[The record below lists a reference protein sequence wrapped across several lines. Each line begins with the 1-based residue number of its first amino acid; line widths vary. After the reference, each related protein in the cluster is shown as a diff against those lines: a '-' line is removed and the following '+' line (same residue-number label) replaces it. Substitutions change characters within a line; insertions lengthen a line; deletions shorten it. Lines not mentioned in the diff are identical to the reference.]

1 MKKTNSTNAKA
12 KKSDRLKV
20 NSKSTR
26 KKFDALEKKKIIASL
41 TLMDDLFMQV
51 VLEEQACTEYILQ
64 TILDKSS
71 LKLKEQR
78 LQKRLPNLHGR
89 ALVLD
94 CLCTDEKGLLYN
106 IEVQNSSAGAVPK
119 RARYHAALM
128 DTHTLKKGEKFS
140 KLPESYVIFITDKD
154 VLGEGEQL
162 YQIERVIRK
171 SGNLFKDGSYIL
183 YFNTASQDNNALG
196 KLAKDFKEAN
206 PKEIQSEVLSQ
217 RVASLKEGKLDREGE
232 KKMNVLLE
240 KYRKK
245 AVEEGIEK
253 GLAQGMQQGLEKG
266 LEQGLEQ
273 GLQQGLQKGLEKG
286 LEKGQNR
293 LALLVG
299 QLLNAG
305 RMDDLKR
312 VSFDEEYREK
322 LLKEFGL

>member
-1 MKKTNSTNAKA
+1 MKITNTINVKA
-12 KKSDRLKV
+12 EKSGRLKA

-26 KKFDALEKKKIIASL
+26 KKLDALEKKKIIASL

-106 IEVQNSSAGAVPK
+106 IEVQNSSAGATPK

-128 DTHTLKKGEKFS
+128 DTHSLKKGQNFS

-162 YQIERVIRK
+162 YQIERVIKK
-171 SGNLFKDGSYIL
+171 SGTLFKDGSHIL
-183 YFNTASQDNNALG
+183 YFNTARQDDNALG
-196 KLAKDFKEAN
+196 KLARDFKEAN
-206 PKEIQSEVLSQ
+206 PKEIKSEVLSQ
-217 RVASLKEGKLDREGE
+217 RVASLKEGKLDREGV

-253 GLAQGMQQGLEKG
+253 GIAQGMQQGLEKG
-266 LEQGLEQ
+266 LEE
-273 GLQQGLQKGLEKG
+273 
-286 LEKGQNR
+286 GQNR

-299 QLLNAG
+299 RLLDAG
-305 RMDDLKR
+305 RVDDLKK
-312 VSFDEEYREK
+312 VSYDEEYREK

>member
-1 MKKTNSTNAKA
+1 MKKTNFT
-12 KKSDRLKV
+12 KSNTKTIDYSEANL
-20 NSKSTR
+20 KSTR
-26 KKFDALEKKKIIASL
+26 KKMDALEKKKIIASL

-64 TILDKSS
+64 TILGKSS

-94 CLCTDEKGLLYN
+94 CLCIDEKGLLYN
-106 IEVQNSSAGAVPK
+106 IEVQNSSAGAIPK

-171 SGNLFKDGSYIL
+171 SGNLFKDGSHIL
-183 YFNTASQDNNALG
+183 YFNTARQDDNALG
-196 KLAKDFKEAN
+196 KLAKDLKEAN
-206 PKEIQSEVLSQ
+206 PKEIQSEVLSH
-217 RVASLKEGKLDREGE
+217 RVASLKEGKIDQEGE

-266 LEQGLEQ
+266 LEQGL
-273 GLQQGLQKGLEKG
+273 QKGLEKG

-299 QLLNAG
+299 QLLNDG

-312 VSFDEEYREK
+312 VSYDEAYREK

>member
-1 MKKTNSTNAKA
+1 MKKTNFTKSNT
-12 KKSDRLKV
+12 KKSDC
-20 NSKSTR
+20 SKTHSNSTR
-26 KKFDALEKKKIIASL
+26 KKLDALEKKKIIASL

-71 LKLKEQR
+71 LKLMEQR

-106 IEVQNSSAGAVPK
+106 IEVQNSSAGAIPK

-171 SGNLFKDGSYIL
+171 SGNLFKDGSHIL
-183 YFNTASQDNNALG
+183 YFNTARQDDNALG
-196 KLAKDFKEAN
+196 KLARDFKEAN
-206 PKEIQSEVLSQ
+206 PKEIQSDVLSH
-217 RVASLKEGKLDREGE
+217 RVSSLKEGKLDREGE

-253 GLAQGMQQGLEKG
+253 GMEKGIEQGIQKG
-266 LEQGLEQ
+266 LEQG
-273 GLQQGLQKGLEKG
+273 K
-286 LEKGQNR
+286 NH
-293 LALLVG
+293 LALLIG
-299 QLLNAG
+299 RLLEAG

-312 VSFDEEYREK
+312 VSYDEVYREK

>member
-1 MKKTNSTNAKA
+1 MKKTNSTDAKV
-12 KKSDRLKV
+12 KKSDRLKA
-20 NSKSTR
+20 NSKRTR
-26 KKFDALEKKKIIASL
+26 RKMDALEKKKIIASL

-51 VLEEQACTEYILQ
+51 ALEEQACTEYILQ

-78 LQKRLPNLHGR
+78 LQKRLSNLHGR

-94 CLCTDEKGLLYN
+94 YLCTDEKGLLYN
-106 IEVQNSSAGAVPK
+106 IEVQNSSAGAIPK
-119 RARYHAALM
+119 RARYHAALI
-128 DTHTLKKGEKFS
+128 DTHSLKKGEKFS
-140 KLPESYVIFITDKD
+140 QLPESYVIFITDKD

-171 SGNLFKDGSYIL
+171 SGNLFKDGSHIL
-183 YFNTASQDNNALG
+183 YFNTSRQDDNSLG

-206 PKEIQSEVLSQ
+206 PKEIQSDVLSR
-217 RVASLKEGKLDREGE
+217 RVSSLKEGKLDREGE

-245 AVEEGIEK
+245 AVEEGIE
-253 GLAQGMQQGLEKG
+253 QGK
-266 LEQGLEQ
+266 
-273 GLQQGLQKGLEKG
+273 
-286 LEKGQNR
+286 NH
-293 LALLVG
+293 LALLIG
-299 QLLNAG
+299 RLLEAG

-312 VSFDEEYREK
+312 VSYDEDYREK

>member
-1 MKKTNSTNAKA
+1 MKKINSSNAKA
-12 KKSDRLKV
+12 KQYGHSKA
-20 NSKSTR
+20 NSKRTR
-26 KKFDALEKKKIIASL
+26 KKMDVLEKKKIIASL

-64 TILDKSS
+64 TILDNSS

-78 LQKRLPNLHGR
+78 LQKRLVNLHGR

-94 CLCTDEKGLLYN
+94 CLCTDDKGILYN
-106 IEVQNSSAGAVPK
+106 IEVQNASSGAIPK

-128 DTHTLKKGEKFS
+128 DTHTLKKGQNFS
-140 KLPESYVIFITDKD
+140 KLPESYVIVITAKD

-171 SGNLFKDGSYIL
+171 SGNLFKDGSHIL
-183 YFNTASQDNNALG
+183 YFNTAKQEDNVLG
-196 KLAKDFKEAN
+196 KLARDFKEAN

-253 GLAQGMQQGLEKG
+253 GIEKGLAQGMQQGLEKG
-266 LEQGLEQ
+266 LEQG
-273 GLQQGLQKGLEKG
+273 
-286 LEKGQNR
+286 QNR

-299 QLLNAG
+299 RLLDAG
-305 RMDDLKR
+305 RVDDLKR
-312 VSFDEEYREK
+312 VSYDEVYRDK
-322 LLKEFGL
+322 LLKQFGL

>member
-1 MKKTNSTNAKA
+1 MKKTNFTKSNT
-12 KKSDRLKV
+12 KKSDC
-20 NSKSTR
+20 SKTHSNSTR
-26 KKFDALEKKKIIASL
+26 KKLDALEKKKIIASL

-71 LKLKEQR
+71 LKLMEQR

-106 IEVQNSSAGAVPK
+106 IEVQNSSAGAIPK

-171 SGNLFKDGSYIL
+171 SGNLFKDGSHIL
-183 YFNTASQDNNALG
+183 YFNTSRQDDNALG
-196 KLAKDFKEAN
+196 KLARDFKEAN
-206 PKEIQSEVLSQ
+206 PKEIQSDVLSH
-217 RVASLKEGKLDREGE
+217 RVSS
-232 KKMNVLLE
+232 E

-245 AVEEGIEK
+245 AVEEGMER
-253 GLAQGMQQGLEKG
+253 GE
-266 LEQGLEQ
+266 
-273 GLQQGLQKGLEKG
+273 
-286 LEKGQNR
+286 NR
-293 LALLVG
+293 LALLIG
-299 QLLNAG
+299 RLLEAG

-312 VSFDEEYREK
+312 VSYDEAYREK

>member
-1 MKKTNSTNAKA
+1 MKKTNFT
-12 KKSDRLKV
+12 KSNTKTIDYSEANL
-20 NSKSTR
+20 KSTR
-26 KKFDALEKKKIIASL
+26 KKMDALEKKKIIASL
-41 TLMDDLFMQV
+41 TLMDDLFIQV

-106 IEVQNSSAGAVPK
+106 IEVQNSSAGATPK

-171 SGNLFKDGSYIL
+171 SGNLFKDGSHIL
-183 YFNTASQDNNALG
+183 YFNTARQDDNALG
-196 KLAKDFKEAN
+196 KLAKDLKEAN
-206 PKEIQSEVLSQ
+206 PKEIKSKVLSH
-217 RVASLKEGKLDREGE
+217 RVASLKEGKLDKEGE

-253 GLAQGMQQGLEKG
+253 GLAQGIQQGLEKG
-266 LEQGLEQ
+266 LEQGLE
-273 GLQQGLQKGLEKG
+273 QGLQKGLEKG

-299 QLLNAG
+299 QLLNDG